1 MVVSMRFEPREGLWK
16 SSTLVIWSLVIQF
29 LLVGK
34 FIDNDVVNNYQPTAA
49 DARDYFRLA
58 ELWRS
63 SGFESA
69 FESGMRVPGYPAL
82 VYVFQS
88 IFVENAPLFLRIFQM
103 LLLAL
108 SQIVVLKILEHF
120 CNKRLS
126 LILATAFPL
135 LPLWHFVPIL
145 TAELLI
151 AVSFIFLTYLLIKL
165 EPGSVK
171 NSQVLIVS
179 ALTAWTVYL
188 KPNSLLLIGSVLL
201 FMYFRKSSSKWK
213 DLLKCLSIFLL
224 LLSPWLVFMK
234 YSQNTFSLTTGAG
247 INLLIGTG
255 RDVEPDGT
263 VLAQSAKNCNVMD
276 GFNPAN
282 ELSSP
287 EGLSFSQVNSLH
299 TQTAISLWK
308 SSFFNHTCFGLQK
321 VLIAFGGKA
330 NSKLELAYGVISG
343 LSILISILMLFSR
356 RLKPIG
362 IYFTTFLFL
371 LAVQA
376 FFFQVDRRFTVPF
389 VLPMFIVCIAIAV
402 GQIKVLRPPDVP
414 LINKF
419 EDWRNL

>member
-1 MVVSMRFEPREGLWK
+1 MVVSMRFQPRERLWK
-16 SSTLVIWSLVIQF
+16 SSILVIWSLVIQF

-34 FIDNDVVNNYQPTAA
+34 FIDNNVVNNYQPTAA

-103 LLLAL
+103 LFLAL
-108 SQIVVLKILEHF
+108 SQIVVLKTLEHF
-120 CNKRLS
+120 CSKKLS
-126 LILATAFPL
+126 LILTAAFPI

-151 AVSFIFLTYLLIKL
+151 AVSFITLTYLLIKL
-165 EPGSVK
+165 NSGTVK
-171 NSQVLIVS
+171 NSQVLTVS

-188 KPNSLLLIGSVLL
+188 KPNSMLLIGSVLL

-213 DLLKCLSIFLL
+213 DVIKCLSIFLL
-224 LLSPWLVFMK
+224 LLSPWLVFMQ
-234 YSQNTFSLTTGAG
+234 YSQNTISLTTGAG

-263 VLAQSAKNCNVMD
+263 ILAQSAKKCNVMD
-276 GFNPAN
+276 RFNPAN

-287 EGLSFSQVNSLH
+287 EGLTFSQVNSLH
-299 TQTAISLWK
+299 TQRAISLWK
-308 SSFFNHTCFGLQK
+308 NSLFNHTCFGLQK

-330 NSKLELAYGVISG
+330 NSKLDLVYGVISG
-343 LSILISILMLFSR
+343 SSILISILLLFSR
-356 RLKPIG
+356 RLKSIG
-362 IYFTTFLFL
+362 FYFTSLLFL

-389 VLPMFIVCIAIAV
+389 VLPMFIVCIGIIV
-402 GQIKVLRPPDVP
+402 GQIKVWRLPDVP
-414 LINKF
+414 LIKKF
-419 EDWRNL
+419 VDWRNL